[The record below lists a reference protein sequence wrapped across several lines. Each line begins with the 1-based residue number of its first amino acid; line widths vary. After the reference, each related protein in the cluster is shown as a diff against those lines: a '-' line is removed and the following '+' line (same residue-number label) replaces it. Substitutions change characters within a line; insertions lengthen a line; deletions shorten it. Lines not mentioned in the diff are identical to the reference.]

1 MTSKVAIIG
10 SGFGMYGLL
19 PSFSRI
25 DECDVVSICGKNS
38 DRMEQ
43 YCKKFNLNHYDNWK
57 EMLHTEHPDA
67 IAIAVVP
74 KYFSRS
80 KIIYIRSGSNHIEIP
95 IIVQVC
101 PLDFTKVKPIRGRKD
116 LLEWL

>member
-1 MTSKVAIIG
+1 MRSKIAIIG

-38 DRMEQ
+38 DRMKQ
-43 YCKKFNLNHYDNWK
+43 YCKKYNLNQYDDWN
-57 EMLHTEHPDA
+57 EMLQTELPDA

-74 KYFSRS
+74 KYQ
-80 KIIYIRSGSNHIEIP
+80 YEIAKYALENNMG
-95 IIVQVC
+95 VFAEK
-101 PLDFTKVKPIRGRKD
+101 PLTTSFNTS
-116 LLEWL
+116 LELYSLAKKKAYQT